1 MSVLFPRPGSSSY
14 RSKETERSQVCT
26 RFKGRIHKY
35 YMTTFQLSLCSFIPA
50 CLAIL
55 FHQNTVPSLSISIGG
70 PPVAGRFCFAIT
82 RPPFQVALSSTCASV
97 SCSVVK
103 PSCFRIS
110 TAIRSLSREFV
121 LSRVSDGRRAEGENV
136 QFNDSHGP
144 PFYDGRVRRE
154 KLRDLCV
161 GVGICRRI
169 EHPGAQRED
178 SKVDQQATC
187 GP

>member
-1 MSVLFPRPGSSSY
+1 MSVLIPRPGSSSY

-110 TAIRSLSREFV
+110 TAIRSLLGVRSQSGF
-121 LSRVSDGRRAEGENV
+121 GRAESGGENV

-144 PFYDGRVRRE
+144 PLYDGRVRRE
-154 KLRDLCV
+154 KLRDLRV